1 MLTTEELKFLAYW
14 EEKRKQNKLNPF
26 FLVKGL
32 LFGLITGF
40 LIFISLRLGWYKRAN
55 MDANTK
61 LSPTLLII
69 IIILIA
75 VFVSVLYNSFKY
87 EQNEQLYQELKRKN
101 K

>member
-1 MLTTEELKFLAYW
+1 MLTSEELKFLAYW
-14 EEKRKQNKLNPF
+14 EEKRKHNKLNPF

-32 LFGLITGF
+32 IAGFITGI
-40 LIFISLRLGWYKRAN
+40 LILLSLSLGWYKRAN

-61 LSPTLLII
+61 LSPTLLIV